1 VSNVPPKDPFEQ
13 KPTSGEKAGERR
25 DENQHSPSADFAAL
39 IHAVKIEGAA
49 YRREEQ
55 REDRGKKFREWI
67 TIGLIIFTVIGVYWQ
82 IYEMIH
88 VYGPIRDQ
96 AIASGKAADAATKQS
111 ENSDKA
117 LIQAQRAWVGP
128 RNAAFAAEPAVGK
141 PIEITMEYQSSGHEP
156 ALAFI
161 YAIDPFLATTD
172 DDTNGIVAA
181 KLQNYAMSCKNTREW
196 QGGSVIYP
204 TTGGFGGGYTL
215 SVKTKDDFVDEP
227 LTKGEKF
234 LLLQGCFLYQT
245 FDAPRHSYFCYFYK
259 QGFTR
264 IQNLNICLSGHHA
277 D

>member
-1 VSNVPPKDPFEQ
+1 MDRIKHRSVAFVTVKVTDQSGSTNYPKYGLCMP
-13 KPTSGEKAGERR
+13 SCAGRGE
-25 DENQHSPSADFAAL
+25 DST
-39 IHAVKIEGAA
+39 
-49 YRREEQ
+49 
-55 REDRGKKFREWI
+55 RG
-67 TIGLIIFTVIGVYWQ
+67 
-82 IYEMIH
+82 
-88 VYGPIRDQ
+88 
-96 AIASGKAADAATKQS
+96 ADAATKQS

-141 PIEITMEYQSSGHEP
+141 PIEITMEYQNSGHEA

-264 IQNLNICLSGHHA
+264 IQNLQHLP
-277 D
+277 